1 MDSAALNKQAIA
13 CAKHYMGKTAW
24 PTMLLTAAVV
34 AAFTSKSSCSRRSE
48 SGGAASTTIPMNA
61 GLRRAERMVI
71 GPDTRVVV
79 WVVSQRKS
87 LSVVHMVAL
96 RSGRAR

>member
-34 AAFTSKSSCSRRSE
+34 AACPVRQWFPARLGRLS
-48 SGGAASTTIPMNA
+48 A
-61 GLRRAERMVI
+61 GRGIDVYVLHPIA
-71 GPDTRVVV
+71 
-79 WVVSQRKS
+79 
-87 LSVVHMVAL
+87 
-96 RSGRAR
+96 

>member
-34 AAFTSKSSCSRRSE
+34 AAFVATLALFASGSLPPGAPVCWSR
-48 SGGAASTTIPMNA
+48 
-61 GLRRAERMVI
+61 
-71 GPDTRVVV
+71 
-79 WVVSQRKS
+79 
-87 LSVVHMVAL
+87 H
-96 RSGRAR
+96 